1 MNGVAARLQTHRLL
15 RIATVVL
22 TAVLPLTPVVSA
34 AIVVMTTLR
43 EGVRLA
49 TIDTVAA
56 VLVLV
61 GMLQLTSGDVVRPML
76 SALALWGGAL
86 LGGSLLRSFRSVD
99 LAVQALVLL
108 ALAGVLMATLAI
120 PDAQGYWQ
128 PFLEALIKAAGLPQ
142 VGGLPSEWL
151 GTMAALM
158 HGAVAASLLA
168 TLIPALM
175 LGLWFNRR
183 VPDTDAEAGNWR
195 RRFLE
200 LRLGRVLSLTAFG
213 AATLVPM
220 GFLSLGGGALLV
232 LGIGFVGQ
240 GLAIVHWTA
249 DQRSWP
255 RIWPLGLYG
264 TLVFGAPAAGLL
276 LILLAIVGLLDNA
289 FSLRRRRSNVV

>member
-1 MNGVAARLQTHRLL
+1 MNGLVARLRSHRLL
-15 RIATVVL
+15 RIATVIL
-22 TAVLPLTPVVSA
+22 TSVVPLTPVVSA
-34 AIVVMTTLR
+34 ALVVMTAVR
-43 EGVRLA
+43 EGWRLA

-61 GMLQLTSGDVVRPML
+61 GLLQLTTGDVVRPML

-86 LGGSLLRSFRSVD
+86 LGGSLLRGFRSVD

-108 ALAGVLMATLAI
+108 ALAGVLVATLAI
-120 PDAQGYWQ
+120 PDAQGAWQ
-128 PFLEALIKAAGLPQ
+128 PFLAALIKAAGLPQ
-142 VGGLPSEWL
+142 VGALPPEWL

-158 HGAVAASLLA
+158 HGVLAASLLA
-168 TLIPALM
+168 TLIPALI
-175 LGLWFNRR
+175 LGLWFDRD
-183 VPDTDAEAGNWR
+183 VPVRDEEAGHWR

-200 LRLGRVLSLTAFG
+200 LRLGRVLSLAAFG
-213 AATLVPM
+213 AAALVVM
-220 GFLSLGGGALLV
+220 GFLSMGGGALLV
-232 LGIGFVGQ
+232 LGTGFVAQ

-276 LILLAIVGLLDNA
+276 LMLLATAGLLDNA
-289 FSLRRRRSNVV
+289 VVLRRRRSNVV